1 MKIRPDR
8 LTKEVLGDV
17 GVRRGERALAW
28 AEARSNAGTHRG
40 PAGSMNLL
48 VATTVALYLPADTDG
63 VRNRQRW
70 WWDQVLGATWE
81 NGEMRLRLQDQPG
94 SPVSE
99 VIFAIDEPG
108 ELPAVVWERVESS
121 IVVSQRL
128 AIPECSGAT
137 AVARRRPDSEDIAW
151 TIVFDDVADSTREDL
166 RERARDALGELR
178 TSLGI

>member
-28 AEARSNAGTHRG
+28 AEVRSNAGKRSG
-40 PAGSMNLL
+40 PAGSSDLL
-48 VATTVALYLPADTDG
+48 VATTAALYLPADADG
-63 VRNRQRW
+63 VQNRQRW

-81 NGEMRLRLQDQPG
+81 NGEMRLRLQWQPG

-99 VIFAIDEPG
+99 VIFVIDEPG

-128 AIPECSGAT
+128 AIPGCSGAT
-137 AVARRRPDSEDIAW
+137 AVARRRRDREDIAW
-151 TIVFDDVADSTREDL
+151 TIVFDDIADSTREDL

>member
-28 AEARSNAGTHRG
+28 AEVRSNAGKRSG
-40 PAGSMNLL
+40 PAGSSDLL
-48 VATTVALYLPADTDG
+48 VATTAALYLPADADG
-63 VRNRQRW
+63 VQNRQRW

-81 NGEMRLRLQDQPG
+81 NGEMRLRLQGQPG

-128 AIPECSGAT
+128 AIPGCSGAT
-137 AVARRRPDSEDIAW
+137 AVARRRRDREDIAW
-151 TIVFDDVADSTREDL
+151 TIVFDDIADSTREDL